1 MKIKLFIFLI
11 FSILFSCQRKKNEI
25 KIVVINQEKWAAT
38 KPLDFEFRTITS
50 NFQTDFLYQVQ
61 MNPEFA
67 WENIWLNYCLQ
78 GPKGDTLIC
87 STDNLFL
94 FEPKTGKPYG
104 RGCRERLFLDA
115 YFLKNVILK
124 DTGMYKISI
133 RHYLR
138 TDTLQGIQSIGIRMK
153 ESGN

>member
-1 MKIKLFIFLI
+1 MKKILFIFLI
-11 FSILFSCQRKKNEI
+11 FNILFSCQRKKSEFS
-25 KIVVINQEKWAAT
+25 IVAINQEKWAAN
-38 KPLDFEFRTITS
+38 KSLDFKFRTETE

-104 RGCRERLFLDA
+104 QGCRERLFLDA

-124 DTGMYKISI
+124 DTGIYQISI

>member
-1 MKIKLFIFLI
+1 MKKILFIFLI
-11 FSILFSCQRKKNEI
+11 FSILFSCQRKKSEI
-25 KIVVINQEKWAAT
+25 KIATINQEKWPANES
-38 KPLDFEFRTITS
+38 LDFKFRTETE

-67 WENIWLNYCLQ
+67 YENIWLNYCLQ

-104 RGCRERLFLDA
+104 QGCRERLFLDA

-124 DTGMYKISI
+124 DTGIYKISI

>member
-1 MKIKLFIFLI
+1 MKKILFIFLI
-11 FSILFSCQRKKNEI
+11 FSILFSCQRKKSEI
-25 KIVVINQEKWAAT
+25 KIATINQEKWPANES
-38 KPLDFEFRTITS
+38 LDFKFRTEKE
-50 NFQTDFLYQVQ
+50 NFQTDFIYQVQ

-67 WENIWLNYCLQ
+67 YENIWLNYCLQ
-78 GPKGDTLIC
+78 SPKGDTLIC

-104 RGCRERLFLDA
+104 QGCRERLFLDA

-124 DTGMYKISI
+124 DTGMYQISI

>member
-1 MKIKLFIFLI
+1 MKNKLFIFLI
-11 FSILFSCQRKKNEI
+11 FNILFSCQRKINEI
-25 KIVVINQEKWAAT
+25 RIVAINQEKWAAN
-38 KPLDFEFRTITS
+38 KSLDFKLRTETE

-104 RGCRERLFLDA
+104 QGCRERLFLDA

-138 TDTLQGIQSIGIRMK
+138 TDTLQGIQAIGIRMK